1 MRSLFYIWTIILCFG
16 WTFFFFTQVKKR
28 NKKNIQLI
36 IRCQNTQ
43 NTSETLTSF
52 NSVSTQNTFN
62 APPYFSPF
70 FGSSFKVLVRTL
82 SESLK
87 NKELLFLH
95 DKKSII

>member
-1 MRSLFYIWTIILCFG
+1 MRSLYGPYFVLG
-16 WTFFFFTQVKKR
+16 GPFFSSLKLIKKR

-52 NSVSTQNTFN
+52 NSVSTQNTSN

-70 FGSSFKVLVRTL
+70 GSSFKVLVFRTL